1 MIDVDHNDDHPMQND
16 DQSLS
21 IADAA
26 KHLDLSP
33 ATIRRRIKD
42 RKLAA
47 FQRPTERGFE
57 WRILPDQSVEN
68 LDHIVDQPVHIVAQA
83 VSIDMQN
90 DEQPLENDDHNDDQA
105 VLKALEMLDEERR
118 KVDELQEQLREASTA
133 AAHWQARA
141 VTAEQTVQRLLP
153 APKDDPAPE
162 PPAQPER
169 VSWWRR
175 LLGS

>member
-1 MIDVDHNDDHPMQND
+1 MIDVDHND

-26 KHLDLSP
+26 KHLNLSP

-90 DEQPLENDDHNDDQA
+90 DEQPLENDDHNDDHNDDQA

-153 APKDDPAPE
+153 APKDEPAPE
-162 PPAQPER
+162 PPAQPEPK

-175 LLGS
+175 LFGQ

>member
-42 RKLAA
+42 RKIAA

-57 WRILPDQSVEN
+57 WRVLPDQPVEN

-83 VSIDMQN
+83 VSIDVQN
-90 DEQPLENDDHNDDQA
+90 DDQPLENDDHNDDQA

-153 APKDDPAPE
+153 APKDEPAPE
-162 PPAQPER
+162 PPAEPER
-169 VSWWRR
+169 RPWWKR
-175 LLGS
+175 LWS

>member
-1 MIDVDHNDDHPMQND
+1 MIDVEQNDDHAMQND

-26 KHLDLSP
+26 KHLGMSP

-42 RKLAA
+42 RKIAA

-57 WRILPDQSVEN
+57 WRVLPDQPVEN
-68 LDHIVDQPVHIVAQA
+68 VDHIVDQPVHIVAQA
-83 VSIDMQN
+83 VSIDVQN
-90 DEQPLENDDHNDDQA
+90 DDQPLENDDHNDDQA

-118 KVDELQEQLREASTA
+118 KVDQLQEQLREASTA

-153 APKDDPAPE
+153 APKDEPAPE
-162 PPAQPER
+162 PAVQPER
-169 VSWWRR
+169 VSWWRK
-175 LLGS
+175 LLG

>member
-1 MIDVDHNDDHPMQND
+1 MIDVDHNDDHPVQND

-118 KVDELQEQLREASTA
+118 KVDDLQEQLREASTA

-153 APKDDPAPE
+153 APKDEPAPE
-162 PPAQPER
+162 PPAEPER
-169 VSWWRR
+169 PWWKR
-175 LLGS
+175 LFS

>member
-57 WRILPDQSVEN
+57 WRVLPDQPVEN

-83 VSIDMQN
+83 VSIDVQN
-90 DEQPLENDDHNDDQA
+90 DDQPLENDDHNDDQA

-118 KVDELQEQLREASTA
+118 KVDQLQEQLREASTI

-141 VTAEQTVQRLLP
+141 VAAEQTVQRLLP
-153 APKDDPAPE
+153 APKDEPEMPAVPE
-162 PPAQPER
+162 PVKP
-169 VSWWRR
+169 WWRR
-175 LLGS
+175 LFG

>member
-57 WRILPDQSVEN
+57 WRV
-68 LDHIVDQPVHIVAQA
+68 
-83 VSIDMQN
+83 
-90 DEQPLENDDHNDDQA
+90 
-105 VLKALEMLDEERR
+105 
-118 KVDELQEQLREASTA
+118 
-133 AAHWQARA
+133 
-141 VTAEQTVQRLLP
+141 
-153 APKDDPAPE
+153 
-162 PPAQPER
+162 
-169 VSWWRR
+169 
-175 LLGS
+175 

>member
-1 MIDVDHNDDHPMQND
+1 MIDVDHNDDHLMQND

-21 IADAA
+21 IDDAA
-26 KHLDLSP
+26 KRLGMSP

-57 WRILPDQSVEN
+57 WRVLPDQPIEN
-68 LDHIVDQPVHIVAQA
+68 LDHIVDQPVHIVAQE
-83 VSIDMQN
+83 VSIDVQN
-90 DEQPLENDDHNDDQA
+90 DEQVLENDDHNDDQA

-153 APKDDPAPE
+153 APE
-162 PPAQPER
+162 PLARSER
-169 VSWWRR
+169 RPWWRR
-175 LLGS
+175 LIGGSSG